1 MIKAIYFDIDSTTYI
16 HAIHDSPQS
25 TKKAFKQLKE
35 NGYKL
40 AICTSRSMAEM
51 AKLPSHYFEYMDAI
65 ICLAGAQIYVDNK
78 LVVNHPLDVSEAK
91 EVLSYLDK
99 NHITYRYSC
108 TNKDNFLNQKD
119 DDIAAL
125 FYRLY
130 LMEPPVKTYDNEE
143 LVHILY
149 YPNSEIER
157 EHIRKLCHKNYHLDL
172 YRACEITAPN
182 INKGTAI
189 IECAKYWNIKQDEI
203 AAFGDAN
210 NDLPMIKEANIGIAM
225 GNGSP
230 LLKQAA
236 DYITDTIENDG
247 VYKACVHFGWIKEE
261 K

>member
-16 HAIHDSPQS
+16 HAIHDSPVS
-25 TKKAFKQLKE
+25 TKLAFKKLKE

-51 AKLPSHYFEYMDAI
+51 AKLPSHYHEYMDAI
-65 ICLAGAQIYVDNK
+65 VCLAGAQIYVNDT
-78 LVVNHPLDVSEAK
+78 LVVNHPLDEQEAI
-91 EVLSYLDK
+91 EVLAYLDK
-99 NHITYRYSC
+99 QNITYRYSA
-108 TNKDNFLNQKD
+108 TNKDNYLNHKD
-119 DDIAAL
+119 DEIAAI
-125 FYRLY
+125 FQRLY
-130 LMEPPVKTYDNEE
+130 QMEPPVKPYNNEE

-157 EHIRKLCHKNYHLDL
+157 EKVRSLCHKNYHLDL
-172 YRACEITAPN
+172 FRACEITAPN
-182 INKGTAI
+182 INKGTGI
-189 IECAKYWNIKQDEI
+189 IECAKYWNISQEEI

-210 NDLPMIKEANIGIAM
+210 NDVPMIEVANIGIAM

-230 LLKQAA
+230 LIKQAA
-236 DYITDTIENDG
+236 NYITDTIENDG

>member
-1 MIKAIYFDIDSTTYI
+1 MNKAIYFDIDSTTYI

-65 ICLAGAQIYVDNK
+65 ICLAGAQIYV
-78 LVVNHPLDVSEAK
+78 
-91 EVLSYLDK
+91 
-99 NHITYRYSC
+99 
-108 TNKDNFLNQKD
+108 LNQKD

-261 K
+261 N

>member
-108 TNKDNFLNQKD
+108 TNKDNFLNQ
-119 DDIAAL
+119 IFHLYQNIHQQLSAL
-125 FYRLY
+125 
-130 LMEPPVKTYDNEE
+130 
-143 LVHILY
+143 
-149 YPNSEIER
+149 
-157 EHIRKLCHKNYHLDL
+157 
-172 YRACEITAPN
+172 
-182 INKGTAI
+182 
-189 IECAKYWNIKQDEI
+189 
-203 AAFGDAN
+203 
-210 NDLPMIKEANIGIAM
+210 
-225 GNGSP
+225 
-230 LLKQAA
+230 
-236 DYITDTIENDG
+236 
-247 VYKACVHFGWIKEE
+247 
-261 K
+261 